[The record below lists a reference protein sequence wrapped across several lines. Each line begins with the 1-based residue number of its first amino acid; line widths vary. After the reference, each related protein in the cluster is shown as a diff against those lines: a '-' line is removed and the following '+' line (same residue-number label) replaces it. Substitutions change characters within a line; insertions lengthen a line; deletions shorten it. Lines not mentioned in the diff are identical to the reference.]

1 MVTKKISRRKNAR
14 RVRRQNTRRV
24 RRQNTRRVRKN
35 TRRQNTRRNKKTSRD
50 KIKGGRTLGKS
61 VNKHL
66 KVFGNKKWASFKN
79 LSPRKSPKDK
89 VVDWLYKD
97 QRGWGDG
104 LQGALANEPE
114 LKQHLEDMP
123 DQELHNM
130 ALLSPSISKKL
141 VRDFHQDIIDDE
153 NVQYF
158 EGELDRARLKHV
170 KEVANEEATS
180 GHRSEES
187 ALLASDAAVL
197 PRSLH
202 VQEKDALRANKGQFF
217 TLETPPEVDAENTS
231 KSSD

>member
-1 MVTKKISRRKNAR
+1 MLEGLEGKILEGLERILEGLERILE
-14 RVRRQNTRRV
+14 
-24 RRQNTRRVRKN
+24 
-35 TRRQNTRRNKKTSRD
+35 D
-50 KIKGGRTLGKS
+50 KIQEEIKKQVGIKLKGGRTLGKS

-141 VRDFHQDIIDDE
+141 VRDFHQDIKDDE

-170 KEVANEEATS
+170 ANEEATS
-180 GHRSEES
+180 GHRPEES
-187 ALLASDAAVL
+187 RWYSSGAAVL
-197 PRSLH
+197 PRSH
-202 VQEKDALRANKGQFF
+202 RVQEKDALRAVKGKVF
-217 TLETPPEVDAENTS
+217 TLETPPNVGAKNTS
-231 KSSD
+231 TSYD

>member
-153 NVQYF
+153 KVQYF